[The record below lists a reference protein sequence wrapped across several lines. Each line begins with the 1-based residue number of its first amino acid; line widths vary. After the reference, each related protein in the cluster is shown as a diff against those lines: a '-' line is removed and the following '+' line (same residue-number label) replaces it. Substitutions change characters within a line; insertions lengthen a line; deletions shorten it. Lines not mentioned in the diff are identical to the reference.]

1 MRAQTQRCFHRIL
14 YLTLSYNLEKKPPGE
29 KQNTMPDASSAL
41 AALPER
47 FAHPSVRVLT
57 RELAHLLREMEQGER
72 RWPALAAQDEGLP
85 GLETMQA
92 ALGAHSLWRRLAV
105 EQQDWRGFTRTIWA
119 TLEALPLAKRQ
130 AEPNAPHP
138 ATVIALRLVWGAER
152 FAELPTVAL
161 KPPPASFLEKLAR
174 LPVSLPL
181 VAGAAAR
188 RSEPGAL
195 ERAVATW
202 LLQELS
208 HFYPEGRPGLPVEEV
223 RGFARVVAGCRVVG
237 QLRKVSEL
245 EDVAASYLAWARL
258 LRADL
263 QRLTNISSG
272 WWSPNDRQLGRQPR
286 P

>member
-1 MRAQTQRCFHRIL
+1 
-14 YLTLSYNLEKKPPGE
+14 
-29 KQNTMPDASSAL
+29 MPDASSTL

-47 FAHPSVRVLT
+47 FAHPAVRVLT
-57 RELAHLLREMEQGER
+57 RELTYLLHEMEEGER
-72 RWPALAAQDEGLP
+72 RWPALVAQDEGLP
-85 GLETMQA
+85 GLETIQA
-92 ALGAHSLWRRLAV
+92 ALSGHSLWRRLAV

-119 TLEALPLAKRQ
+119 ALETLPLAKRQ

-161 KPPPASFLEKLAR
+161 KPPPASFLEKLAN
-174 LPVSLPL
+174 LPAP
-181 VAGAAAR
+181 AR
-188 RSEPGAL
+188 RSEPATL

-223 RGFARVVAGCRVVG
+223 RGFARVVAACRVVG
-237 QLRKVSEL
+237 QLREAPEL

-272 WWSPNDRQLGRQPR
+272 WWSPHDQQLGRQPR

>member
-1 MRAQTQRCFHRIL
+1 
-14 YLTLSYNLEKKPPGE
+14 
-29 KQNTMPDASSAL
+29 MPDASSAL

-85 GLETMQA
+85 DLETMQA
-92 ALGAHSLWRRLAV
+92 ALGGRSLWRRLAV

-130 AEPNAPHP
+130 PEPNTPHP
-138 ATVIALRLVWGAER
+138 ATVIALRLVWGGER

-161 KPPPASFLEKLAR
+161 KPPPASFLEKLA
-174 LPVSLPL
+174 SLP
-181 VAGAAAR
+181 APAR
-188 RSEPGAL
+188 HSEPEAL
-195 ERAVATW
+195 EHTVATW

-208 HFYPEGRPGLPVEEV
+208 HFYPGGRPGLPVEEV
-223 RGFARVVAGCRVVG
+223 RGFARVVAACRVVG
-237 QLRKVSEL
+237 QLRGVPEL

-272 WWSPNDRQLGRQPR
+272 WWSPHDRQPR